1 MATKRKVRR
10 FAEGEFI
17 DTESESGEWAGDE
30 NYGDGTTRE
39 ERVAMAK
46 SPSYKPKEAADES
59 AMETNV
65 GQGKSSG
72 PAKKSFKDAFSEARK
87 GGGKSF
93 EWEGKKYSTDMAG
106 EKKAAP
112 KAEQASARRVDN
124 DIAAR
129 ASRNTRT
136 GAGAGEAAAY
146 AASKM
151 GGSGRGG
158 QGGPTADELDA
169 YAKSKK
175 KPDIKGLM
183 PSDENMQKG
192 LEIAAGAPGLK
203 AVASA
208 AKSMANRAPAAAE
221 KLREYIQPTLAAPTK
236 RLTGPA
242 AKEAATDAAPKM
254 LPAPAKSAPAKESSA
269 AREARRSEEGYSP
282 EEALKKLGK
291 GEVSSK
297 GREEVTNPLSWMAGP
312 KNSGKFKESAKRD
325 KKDTDASDVDFK
337 KGGNVRGW
345 GIARGA
351 RKAKIV

>member
-39 ERVAMAK
+39 ERVAMAR
-46 SPSYKPKEAADES
+46 SPSYKPKEEAADES
-59 AMETNV
+59 AMESNV
-65 GQGKSSG
+65 GQGKYA
-72 PAKKSFKDAFSEARK
+72 AK
-87 GGGKSF
+87 
-93 EWEGKKYSTDMAG
+93 TP
-106 EKKAAP
+106 KKAPIVTKEELAKSGLSLRDYMNKQQGLTRRGESAP

-151 GGSGRGG
+151 GGSGGG
-158 QGGPTADELDA
+158 RGPTAEELEGYAKERSAKKQANEAA
-169 YAKSKK
+169 YAKAEKEAATPAARAARK
-175 KPDIKGLM
+175 EQTEK
-183 PSDENMQKG
+183 QG
-192 LEIAAGAPGLK
+192 LEAVRPEEMMLPGGAGLK
-203 AVASA
+203 GVASA
-208 AKSMANRAPAAAE
+208 AKSLANRAPAAAE

-242 AKEAATDAAPKM
+242 AKEAATDVAPKM
-254 LPAPAKSAPAKESSA
+254 LTGPAAKSAPAKESASA
-269 AREARRSEEGYSP
+269 RATRRDAEGYSP
-282 EEALKKLGK
+282 AEALKALKK
-291 GEVSSK
+291 G
-297 GREEVTNPLSWMAGP
+297 
-312 KNSGKFKESAKRD
+312 D
-325 KKDTDASDVDFK
+325 KKPKKGLDESDTTGGAVGYK
-337 KGGNVRGW
+337 KGGKVRGW
-345 GIARGA
+345 GMARGA

>member
-17 DTESESGEWAGDE
+17 DTESESGEWAGNE

-59 AMETNV
+59 AMESNV
-65 GQGKSSG
+65 GQGKYA
-72 PAKKSFKDAFSEARK
+72 AKAP
-87 GGGKSF
+87 
-93 EWEGKKYSTDMAG
+93 
-106 EKKAAP
+106 KKAPVVTKEELAKSGLSLRDYMNKQQGLTRRGDSGT
-112 KAEQASARRVDN
+112 KAEQASVRRVDN
-124 DIAAR
+124 DTEAR
-129 ASRNTRT
+129 SSRNTRT

-175 KPDIKGLM
+175 RPDIKGLM

-208 AKSMANRAPAAAE
+208 AKSMANPA
-221 KLREYIQPTLAAPTK
+221 
-236 RLTGPA
+236 
-242 AKEAATDAAPKM
+242 
-254 LPAPAKSAPAKESSA
+254 LPISC
-269 AREARRSEEGYSP
+269 
-282 EEALKKLGK
+282 
-291 GEVSSK
+291 
-297 GREEVTNPLSWMAGP
+297 GR
-312 KNSGKFKESAKRD
+312 
-325 KKDTDASDVDFK
+325 
-337 KGGNVRGW
+337 
-345 GIARGA
+345 
-351 RKAKIV
+351 